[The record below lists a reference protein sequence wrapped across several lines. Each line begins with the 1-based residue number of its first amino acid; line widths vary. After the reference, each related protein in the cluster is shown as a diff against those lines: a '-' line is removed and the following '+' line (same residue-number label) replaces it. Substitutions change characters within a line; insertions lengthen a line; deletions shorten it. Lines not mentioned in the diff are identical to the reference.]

1 MKGQNPICF
10 TSGYESKMHK
20 IFPGLTSL
28 DGYRKTVT
36 MGCNMRDAIPE
47 EEKVQVD
54 YDTSDVEWFD
64 KDQSELTKIDPAAN
78 RFNDSSEVR
87 REEGTL

>member
-47 EEKVQVD
+47 EEKV
-54 YDTSDVEWFD
+54 
-64 KDQSELTKIDPAAN
+64 
-78 RFNDSSEVR
+78 
-87 REEGTL
+87 